1 MAAGP
6 SLSGDMSR
14 KSVVAGQC
22 GLPSPRRSAMKARP
36 FLQLEDRGHASHPIG
51 SASNSSG
58 LVSIL
63 VRGSTTAAAREE

>member
-1 MAAGP
+1 
-6 SLSGDMSR
+6 
-14 KSVVAGQC
+14 
-22 GLPSPRRSAMKARP
+22 
-36 FLQLEDRGHASHPIG
+36 LEDRGHASHPIG